1 MAQSIS
7 VEQKKRGRGRPATG
21 HDPAIGVRMPLD
33 ERQAVEEWAA
43 KQPDKPTFSKAVR
56 HLVKLGLAAA
66 PKRAKRKETH
76 E

>member
-1 MAQSIS
+1 
-7 VEQKKRGRGRPATG
+7 
-21 HDPAIGVRMPLD
+21 MPLD

-66 PKRAKRKETH
+66 PKRAKRTETP
-76 E
+76 